1 MKRFLSLFLLLL
13 TSFVAMTQVTTDP
26 AIVTEVGAVK
36 IIFDASKG
44 NGGLKG
50 YAGPVYAHTGVITD
64 KSTSGSDW
72 KYAPSWGDNQEKYK
86 LASLGGDRWQLT
98 LSPNI
103 RAYYGVPADEKILKL
118 AFVFRSGDKQ
128 KEGKGEGNTDIF
140 VTLNE
145 QAFVPAVPERKPRPE
160 GITDGITYREDGSV
174 VLSLYAPGKRHV
186 HLLGDFN
193 RWTKSNDW
201 QMYRDGDHWWR
212 TVGGL
217 KKGEEYAFQYL
228 IDNAFKVADAYA
240 EKILDPWNDRAI
252 PVTVYPDLK
261 PYPMQTEGIVSV
273 MRTGAEPYRWQ
284 TTCFDPTAAD
294 RLVVYEL
301 LVRDFTKEGTITAA
315 IGKLDYLKAM
325 GVNAVELMPVQEFD
339 GNDSWGYNPSF
350 YFAPDKA
357 YGTPN
362 DYKRFIDEAHAR
374 GMSVILDVVFNHAT
388 LSHPFARLYW
398 DGETGKPAADNPW
411 FNVDAPHPYNVF
423 SDFNHEYSGTREFF
437 KRVLKHWLTVY
448 RVDGFRFDLTKGFTQ
463 TKSTEATAS
472 RYDASRIAILKD
484 YHAHIRKINPKAYT
498 ILEHFCENKEEKE
511 LADDGM
517 LLWNNMNHAYCQS
530 AMGYKDGSS
539 LKGGSATSRS
549 WKEHRLMTYQ
559 ESHDEERTMYK
570 AKTWGIPPVKSDEAT
585 RLRRAALNAAFLLC
599 TPGPKMIWQF
609 GELGYDYSIEENGRT
624 GRKPVR
630 WDYYE
635 EMHRHD
641 LFDTY
646 TRLLALRRKYPG
658 LFASPASETMNTDA
672 SDWENGRRIALQH
685 AEADLLLL
693 GNFTDKPLSVPAQ
706 FPTTGRWKDI
716 FSDAAAFLEIG
727 ATDKNREVLL
737 QPHGF
742 HLYLREPGLSP
753 NEKIEAVAP
762 CEICLH
768 EGAIAVRSAEKIS
781 RISLYSFGGCL
792 LRAADRAGR
801 LDVADI
807 SSGIYLVTVRTASG
821 EVYSQKIVID
831 R

>member
-1 MKRFLSLFLLLL
+1 
-13 TSFVAMTQVTTDP
+13 
-26 AIVTEVGAVK
+26 
-36 IIFDASKG
+36 
-44 NGGLKG
+44 
-50 YAGPVYAHTGVITD
+50 
-64 KSTSGSDW
+64 
-72 KYAPSWGDNQEKYK
+72 
-86 LASLGGDRWQLT
+86 
-98 LSPNI
+98 
-103 RAYYGVPADEKILKL
+103 
-118 AFVFRSGDKQ
+118 
-128 KEGKGEGNTDIF
+128 
-140 VTLNE
+140 
-145 QAFVPAVPERKPRPE
+145 
-160 GITDGITYREDGSV
+160 
-174 VLSLYAPGKRHV
+174 
-186 HLLGDFN
+186 
-193 RWTKSNDW
+193 
-201 QMYRDGDHWWR
+201 
-212 TVGGL
+212 
-217 KKGEEYAFQYL
+217 
-228 IDNAFKVADAYA
+228 
-240 EKILDPWNDRAI
+240 
-252 PVTVYPDLK
+252 
-261 PYPMQTEGIVSV
+261 
-273 MRTGAEPYRWQ
+273 
-284 TTCFDPTAAD
+284 
-294 RLVVYEL
+294 
-301 LVRDFTKEGTITAA
+301 
-315 IGKLDYLKAM
+315 
-325 GVNAVELMPVQEFD
+325 
-339 GNDSWGYNPSF
+339 
-350 YFAPDKA
+350 
-357 YGTPN
+357 
-362 DYKRFIDEAHAR
+362 
-374 GMSVILDVVFNHAT
+374 
-388 LSHPFARLYW
+388 
-398 DGETGKPAADNPW
+398 
-411 FNVDAPHPYNVF
+411 
-423 SDFNHEYSGTREFF
+423 
-437 KRVLKHWLTVY
+437 
-448 RVDGFRFDLTKGFTQ
+448 
-463 TKSTEATAS
+463 
-472 RYDASRIAILKD
+472 
-484 YHAHIRKINPKAYT
+484 
-498 ILEHFCENKEEKE
+498 
-511 LADDGM
+511 
-517 LLWNNMNHAYCQS
+517 
-530 AMGYKDGSS
+530 
-539 LKGGSATSRS
+539 
-549 WKEHRLMTYQ
+549 MTYQ

-646 TRLLALRRKYPG
+646 ARLLALRRKYPG

-762 CEICLH
+762 CEIRLH
-768 EGAIAVRSAEKIS
+768 EGAIVVRSAEKIS